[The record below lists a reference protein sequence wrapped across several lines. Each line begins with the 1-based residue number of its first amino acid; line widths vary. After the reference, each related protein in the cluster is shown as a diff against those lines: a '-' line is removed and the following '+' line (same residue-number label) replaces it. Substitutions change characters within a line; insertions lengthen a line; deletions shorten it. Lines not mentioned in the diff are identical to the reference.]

1 MSSGLDAIK
10 SVGALL
16 SAEQQLTSCLN
27 RMKEAKKYI
36 FDFEKGD
43 KEANENESKKEVRT
57 ILVQM
62 VLNAFRGN
70 SATVGVAAERAVS
83 ALFIAS
89 ELHGI
94 AVSVV
99 QQTGEDR
106 KSEAKKSVARK
117 EEEREMCHED
127 REFLKGIHMF
137 IESCVSHVPP
147 FTLSVNSPHSHSTYL
162 STYSLLASF
171 QSLIHMLIPPIP
183 QLTSLSSFLFSTLH
197 PFSLP
202 THLFYS
208 SSLHCIA
215 LDVTEKK
222 AQERDEDTKRFLA
235 EEKRRDDERKKEK
248 EEEGSDSLEKL
259 RLKIK
264 SLQVDRL
271 TQQMTS
277 IPLILSMSAWCI

>member
-43 KEANENESKKEVRT
+43 KEIKENESKKEVRT

-62 VLNAFRGN
+62 VLSAFRGN

-94 AVSVV
+94 AVTVV

-127 REFLKGIHMF
+127 REFLKGMHVSKVICVGHMYLYSPLHIPPPLTLHF
-137 IESCVSHVPP
+137 FSC
-147 FTLSVNSPHSHSTYL
+147 LLSPHPSTSSL
-162 STYSLLASF
+162 YSLLD
-171 QSLIHMLIPPIP
+171 SLPSP
-183 QLTSLSSFLFSTLH
+183 LFSPIT
-197 PFSLP
+197 S
-202 THLFYS
+202 FYS
-208 SSLHCIA
+208 THSPVHLHCTA
-215 LDVTEKK
+215 LYRTVLDATEKK

-264 SLQVDRL
+264 SLQVDRF
-271 TQQMTS
+271 THQMTF
-277 IPLILSMSAWCI
+277 IL

>member
-43 KEANENESKKEVRT
+43 KEAKENESKKEVRT

-62 VLNAFRGN
+62 VLSAFRGN

-127 REFLKGIHMF
+127 REFLKGIHVF
-137 IESCVSHVPP
+137 RDSCVGHMYLYSSHH
-147 FTLSVNSPHSHSTYL
+147 SPLHILTQLDSPQFPSSH
-162 STYSLLASF
+162 
-171 QSLIHMLIPPIP
+171 
-183 QLTSLSSFLFSTLH
+183 LSSHLPTFSLHFTYPSIYLFLFSFLH
-197 PFSLP
+197 FPPSSLL
-202 THLFYS
+202 THLSITSTLYCTA
-208 SSLHCIA
+208 LHCIA
-215 LDVTEKK
+215 LDATEKK

-264 SLQVDRL
+264 SLQVDRF
-271 TQQMTS
+271 T
-277 IPLILSMSAWCI
+277 